1 MASPPNNPWLHRS
14 SVSVPRERRTTWQMV
29 RLAFECVLIAGL
41 LIAIAV
47 TAYNIYQRVLQ
58 QNLFPLKRVIIR
70 EPLRYGDMG
79 EVSEIIRNHHQ
90 RDLMH
95 MDVALLADEMQRLDW
110 IAKASV
116 YKRWPDAVEVELEE
130 RVPVV
135 RWGGSAYLDA
145 AGEPFSIPD
154 NDKLRQLFTLHGPDG
169 YEKQVLQYYQ
179 LIAPWLASQHLE
191 IKELL
196 LDQRLIWHARLDN
209 GLDVI
214 LGRDQL
220 NERLKKLAVV
230 NAKVIEPYQRYIDA
244 IDLRYHDGFSVR
256 WKPGVKPV
264 TAEKNTARS
273 GQPNVTMIRNE
284 TAEAPAAEK
293 PPAKEAA
300 AKAVAKNKPV
310 AKDNKTAAKT
320 AVADKTPAKE
330 KPATAEKT
338 PPKETKEK
346 TVAKTAPAEK
356 PAAKEGKE
364 KPAATEKTPAKENKE
379 KTAAKPAAA
388 EKAPAKE
395 NKEKTTVKTAS
406 AEKTPAKEVKEKTAP
421 KTAPTEKTPAKEGKE
436 KTATKTAPAEKTPAK
451 ESKEKTAAKPA
462 PAAKTAPKEI
472 KEKTAAKPASA
483 SKPAPKEKEP
493 GTAKK

>member
-209 GLDVI
+209 GLDII

-284 TAEAPAAEK
+284 TAETPPPAEK
-293 PPAKEAA
+293 PPVKAA

-310 AKDNKTAAKT
+310 AKDPKTAAKT

-330 KPATAEKT
+330 KPVTTEKT

-356 PAAKEGKE
+356 PVAKEAKE

-379 KTAAKPAAA
+379 KPAAKPAAA

-395 NKEKTTVKTAS
+395 NKEKTTA
-406 AEKTPAKEVKEKTAP
+406 KTAP
-421 KTAPTEKTPAKEGKE
+421 AEKTPAKEGKE
-436 KTATKTAPAEKTPAK
+436 KTTPKTAPAEKTPAKENKEKTVAKTTPAEKTPAK

-462 PAAKTAPKEI
+462 PAAKTAPKET

>member
-273 GQPNVTMIRNE
+273 GGQPNVTMIRNE

-293 PPAKEAA
+293 APVKAA

-310 AKDNKTAAKT
+310 AKDNKTATKP

-330 KPATAEKT
+330 KPATTEKT

-346 TVAKTAPAEK
+346 AVAKTAPAEK

-395 NKEKTTVKTAS
+395 NKEEITA
-406 AEKTPAKEVKEKTAP
+406 KTAP
-421 KTAPTEKTPAKEGKE
+421 AEKTPAKEGKE
-436 KTATKTAPAEKTPAK
+436 KTTPKTAPAEKTPAKENKEKTVAKTTPAEKTPAK

-462 PAAKTAPKEI
+462 PAAKTAPKET

>member
-179 LIAPWLASQHLE
+179 LIAPWLASPHLE

-300 AKAVAKNKPV
+300 KAVVKNKPV
-310 AKDNKTAAKT
+310 AKDNKTATKP

-330 KPATAEKT
+330 KAATTEKI

-356 PAAKEGKE
+356 
-364 KPAATEKTPAKENKE
+364 TPAKENKE
-379 KTAAKPAAA
+379 KTVA
-388 EKAPAKE
+388 
-395 NKEKTTVKTAS
+395 KTT
-406 AEKTPAKEVKEKTAP
+406 
-421 KTAPTEKTPAKEGKE
+421 
-436 KTATKTAPAEKTPAK
+436 PAEKTPAK
-451 ESKEKTAAKPA
+451 ESKEKTATKPA